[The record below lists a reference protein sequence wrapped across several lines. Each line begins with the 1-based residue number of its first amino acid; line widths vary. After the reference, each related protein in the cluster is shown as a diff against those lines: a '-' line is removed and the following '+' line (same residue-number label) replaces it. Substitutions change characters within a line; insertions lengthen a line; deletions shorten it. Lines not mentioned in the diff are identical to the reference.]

1 MNYKLLIKDMMDRF
15 HLISSETAMKEMQ
28 QDDAL
33 LKKNE
38 PRYDG
43 NKG

>member
-33 LKKNE
+33 LKK
-38 PRYDG
+38 
-43 NKG
+43 K